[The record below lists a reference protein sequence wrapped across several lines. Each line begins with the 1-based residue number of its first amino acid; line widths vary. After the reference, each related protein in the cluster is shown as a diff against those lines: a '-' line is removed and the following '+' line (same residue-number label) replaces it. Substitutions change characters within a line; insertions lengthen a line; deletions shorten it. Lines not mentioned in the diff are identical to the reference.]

1 MNHKKVHDQIIDR
14 AKSRLLDYSIYY
26 EKHHIIPR
34 CMGGLDSKD
43 NLVSL
48 TAREHFLVHWLLVEI
63 NRGTEYLG
71 KLCRA
76 WHQMCRIGIGQT
88 SRRVNSR
95 YFAIARENFS
105 KSQRSPKF
113 DFDIV
118 LYDESSKEIKFEGHF
133 REYAKDHRLVTQ
145 LYSYFNR
152 NVTSHKGEF
161 RGCTHFKKSYFLD
174 NEDSIRSSTRVPQQL
189 ISRKLK
195 RSKYSGTKVKLIKSG
210 LICECTLDDLDG
222 RPQRYF
228 EQASLGHEYKHG
240 PKKGIRIELS
250 DN

>member
-1 MNHKKVHDQIIDR
+1 
-14 AKSRLLDYSIYY
+14 
-26 EKHHIIPR
+26 
-34 CMGGLDSKD
+34 MGGLDSQD

-48 TAREHFLVHWLLVEI
+48 TAREHFLIHWLLVEI

-95 YFAIARENFS
+95 YFAFARENFS
-105 KSQRSPKF
+105 KSQRDPKF

-118 LYDESSKEIKFEGHF
+118 LYDEGSKEIKFEGHF

-145 LYSYFNR
+145 LYSCFKR
-152 NVTSHKGEF
+152 KVTSHKGEF
-161 RGCTHFKKSYFLD
+161 KGCTHFTKSYFLE
-174 NEDSIRSSTRVPQQL
+174 NENEIKSTTRISKQI
-189 ISRKLK
+189 ISRKLR
-195 RSKYSGTKVKLIKSG
+195 RSKYSGTNIKLIKNG
-210 LICECTLDDLDG
+210 FICECKLDDLDT
-222 RPQRYF
+222 RPQRYYEMAKVGQEF
-228 EQASLGHEYKHG
+228 KHG
-240 PKKGIRIELS
+240 PRKGIRIELS